1 MSAPPANLLDRLKSW
16 LNAFLQFISSA
27 LFINNLIALIG
38 VSLFLI
44 LFVSWWLRCYT
55 HHGQK
60 LNIKNYVG
68 ILHTEAA
75 EDAEE
80 HSFEL
85 IVEDSLFMVGKP
97 GGIILAQNPV
107 AGSKLKEN
115 RKIYV
120 TITKDQ
126 ADQIPFASLP
136 MMYGKEINMVRKILK
151 QQYQI
156 NCEILSERYDQG
168 PPNVI
173 LEVMYNGETL
183 VNAQRKNPSKDIMV
197 SKGSTIQVIISKDVS
212 ESVQMPDLSCQP
224 LTEADFL
231 LNANRLVLGEIH
243 LDETVTNRF
252 SAFVIRQDPPYAPGK
267 ILTKGDTIAVWLT
280 QAKPARCPETIP
292 GGGLDEE

>member
-1 MSAPPANLLDRLKSW
+1 MSEPRANLSNRLKSW
-16 LNAFLQFISSA
+16 LNAFLHFISSA

-38 VSLFLI
+38 ASLFLI

-68 ILHTEAA
+68 ILHQEAA
-75 EDAEE
+75 EDAED

-85 IVEDSLFMVGKP
+85 IVEDSLFIVGKP

-107 AGSKLKEN
+107 AGSKVKEE

-120 TITKDQ
+120 TITKQQ
-126 ADQIPFASLP
+126 ADEIPFASLP
-136 MMYGKEINMVRKILK
+136 MMYGKEINMIRKILK

-156 NCEILSERYDQG
+156 NCEIQSERYDSG

-173 LEVMYNGETL
+173 LEVIYNGETL
-183 VNAQRKNPSKDIMV
+183 VNARKKNPKNIMV
-197 SKGSTIQVIISKDVS
+197 SKGSAIQVIISKDVS
-212 ESVQMPDLSCQP
+212 ESVQMPDLTCQP

-231 LNANRLVLGEIH
+231 LNANRLVLGDLH

-252 SAFVIRQDPPYAPGK
+252 SAFVIRQDPPYEPGK
-267 ILTKGDTIAVWLT
+267 ILTKGDTISIWLT
-280 QAKPARCPETIP
+280 QAKPARCPETFP
-292 GGGLDEE
+292 GSNLNEE